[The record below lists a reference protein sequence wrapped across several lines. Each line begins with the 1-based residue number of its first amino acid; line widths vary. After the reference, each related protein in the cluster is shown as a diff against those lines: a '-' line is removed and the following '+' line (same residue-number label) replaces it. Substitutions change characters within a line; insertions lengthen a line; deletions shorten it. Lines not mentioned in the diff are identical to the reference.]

1 MSKTED
7 KMMVHAYF
15 NSMLLSN
22 EAWWLE
28 KESSVNFH
36 LLQTPT
42 KVRPFSKTRYVYK
55 PSVVSE
61 STTLKPGAI
70 VNVIGV
76 TEGEDASTTAVKVMA
91 NNKFLTH
98 IDDYNR
104 DCRRI
109 WPKEQNEDGPCD
121 CEKPIEEMPDPMRS
135 NTFIV
140 LLKDLGR

>member
-1 MSKTED
+1 MRDED

-15 NSMLLSN
+15 NSMLLAN

-28 KESSVNFH
+28 KESSVNFS

-55 PSVVSE
+55 PSVVSQ
-61 STTLKPGAI
+61 SVTLKPGAI

-76 TEGEDASTTAVKVMA
+76 TEGEDADTTAVKVMS

-98 IDDYNR
+98 IDEYDR

-109 WPKEQNEDGPCD
+109 WPKLDEDGPCD
-121 CEKPIEEMPDPMRS
+121 CEKPIEEMPEHMS
-135 NTFIV
+135 NNTFIV